1 MSTYYS
7 DSRYLEGHIYDSYN
21 MSHGLNPGF
30 RLIASS
36 PDNIGMMK
44 DFTEFDDLVRSFML
58 LQGGCTAD
66 DSPSVSIGG

>member
-1 MSTYYS
+1 MV
-7 DSRYLEGHIYDSYN
+7 
-21 MSHGLNPGF
+21 F
-30 RLIASS
+30 KLIASS

-66 DSPSVSIGG
+66 DTPSVRGEGVGIH

>member
-1 MSTYYS
+1 MV
-7 DSRYLEGHIYDSYN
+7 
-21 MSHGLNPGF
+21 F
-30 RLIASS
+30 KLIASS

-66 DSPSVSIGG
+66 DSPSVRG

>member
-1 MSTYYS
+1 MV
-7 DSRYLEGHIYDSYN
+7 
-21 MSHGLNPGF
+21 F
-30 RLIASS
+30 KLIASS

-66 DSPSVSIGG
+66 DTPSVRGRVENFNLKYPTFFYLFHF

>member
-1 MSTYYS
+1 MV
-7 DSRYLEGHIYDSYN
+7 
-21 MSHGLNPGF
+21 F
-30 RLIASS
+30 KLIASS

-66 DSPSVSIGG
+66 DTPSVRGRVEISDILLQILFLGSTLARGQY

>member
-1 MSTYYS
+1 MV
-7 DSRYLEGHIYDSYN
+7 
-21 MSHGLNPGF
+21 F
-30 RLIASS
+30 KLIASS

-66 DSPSVSIGG
+66 DTPSVRVEISDILLQILFLGSTLARGQY